1 MYAPGESPFHVRGS
15 TYLGICEH
23 VKATLPGSMEA
34 VNKAMPA
41 GPHRS
46 FIEQAFTADGWY
58 DALTIRPLT
67 EVIAKLEKRSWED
80 SLRARAQELARRE
93 SGGLGRVRMMATS
106 PEKVV
111 EKLQLGALDRFDFGK
126 TEIVEADRGHSKAA
140 FREVPQPLGTWLIA
154 TLEGSASVLITNAGG
169 KQPKLSG
176 RLIPTGRRGNMGLVD
191 VRVDIS
197 WSR

>member
-15 TYLGICEH
+15 TYLGINEH
-23 VKATLPGSMEA
+23 VAATLPGGIAA
-34 VNKAMPA
+34 VTKAMPE

-46 FIEQAFTADGWY
+46 FITQAFTADGWY

-67 EVIAKLEKRSWED
+67 EVIAKLEKLGWED
-80 SLRARAQELARRE
+80 SLRARAQEFARRE
-93 SGGLGRVRMMATS
+93 TGGLNRVRMIASS

-126 TEIVEADRGHSKAA
+126 AEIVEAGKGHSKAA
-140 FREVPQPLGTWLIA
+140 FHEVPQPIAAWLVA
-154 TLEGSASVLITNAGG
+154 TLDGYSNVMISHAGG
-169 KQPKLSG
+169 KQPQITS

-197 WSR
+197 WGR

>member
-23 VKATLPGSMEA
+23 VKATLPGGIAA
-34 VNKAMPA
+34 VNDSMPE

-46 FIEQAFTADGWY
+46 FIEQTFTADDWY

-67 EVIAKLEKRSWED
+67 EIIAKLEKRSWEE

-93 SGGLGRVRMMATS
+93 IGVLGRVRMIASS

-111 EKLQLGALDRFDFGK
+111 EKLQLGALEHFDFGE
-126 TEIVEADRGHSKAA
+126 TEIVSAERGHAKVAYTQ
-140 FREVPQPLGTWLIA
+140 VPQPLGAWLIA
-154 TLEGSASVLITNAGG
+154 SLDGASGVLITHAGG
-169 KQPKLSG
+169 KQPKLIS
-176 RLIPTGRRGNMGLVD
+176 RLIPQGRRGSMGLVD
-191 VRVDIS
+191 VRIDIS